1 MLAYALLKYC
11 DVQMAVFHVAG
22 KTPQKNNL
30 HLHRWHYHETVIFI
44 NNNNMRVKA
53 RSVIYGAF

>member
-22 KTPQKNNL
+22 KPPQKKQPPFAPL
-30 HLHRWHYHETVIFI
+30 AL
-44 NNNNMRVKA
+44 
-53 RSVIYGAF
+53 S